1 MEYPTPPTPNDDR
14 IYIGPTAYPAFG
26 VCNDIMV
33 DLETMGTASTAPV
46 IAIGAVA
53 FKYENGVLTIGGEFY
68 RTIDLRSEQNAGAV
82 IEAGTVMWWMQQSD
96 AARRKLTSG
105 EVSAHEALQE
115 FALWLVATT
124 NEPRI
129 WGNGASFDNVI
140 LVSAYKRH
148 GIALPWNYYN
158 DRCYRTLKNLA
169 PHIHLVRTGTHHNA
183 LDDARVQT
191 NHLGDICRELKLT
204 ELA

>member
-53 FKYENGVLTIGGEFY
+53 FKYENGVLTIGSEFY
-68 RTIDLRSEQNAGAV
+68 RTIDLRSEQKAGAV
-82 IEAGTVMWWMQQSD
+82 IEADTVMWWMQQSD

-140 LVSAYKRH
+140 LASAYKRH
-148 GIALPWNYYN
+148 GIALPWKYYN

-169 PHIHLVRTGTHHNA
+169 PHIHPVHTGTHHNA

>member
-1 MEYPTPPTPNDDR
+1 MEYPTPPTPNGDR

-33 DLETMGTASTAPV
+33 DLETMGTAATAPV
-46 IAIGAVA
+46 IALGAVA
-53 FKYENGVLTIGGEFY
+53 FKYESGVLTIGGEFY

-82 IEAGTVMWWMQQSD
+82 IEADTVMWWMQQSA

-105 EVSAHEALQE
+105 GALAHEALQE
-115 FALWLVATT
+115 FALWLVPTT
-124 NEPRI
+124 NNPRI

-140 LVSAYKRH
+140 LASAYKRH
-148 GIALPWNYYN
+148 GIALPWDYYN

-183 LDDARVQT
+183 LDDARTQT

>member
-82 IEAGTVMWWMQQSD
+82 IDADTVMWWMQQSD

-115 FALWLVATT
+115 LALWLVTTT

-140 LVSAYKRH
+140 LASAYKRH
-148 GIALPWNYYN
+148 GIALPWKYHN

-169 PHIHLVRTGTHHNA
+169 PHIHLVHTGTHHNA